1 MNKIILKGLDE
12 TVFHEKLDNGLN
24 IYVLRKK
31 DYNTYTGEDAAE
43 DLIEK
48 KEIEHEDN

>member
-1 MNKIILKGLDE
+1 MNKIVLEGLDE

-31 DYNTYTGEDAAE
+31 EFNTFSYYKFWCA
-43 DLIEK
+43 
-48 KEIEHEDN
+48 